1 MKHII
6 APYKGKLVNLLLD
19 ETNAEHIK
27 IESGL
32 YPTVTLSQRQQCDLE
47 LLVTGALSPLTGFMN
62 QHEYE
67 SVIENTRLTDGT
79 VWPIPYYL
87 DLTEEQ
93 ADKINIGDKVALHD
107 IEGFMPAV
115 MTVESKWQPDKNKE
129 ADNIYGTLDSEHPGV
144 AYLMNSVGKTYI
156 GGKVDAV
163 QLPLHYDFET
173 LRFTPKELRQHFE
186 KSGWRSIVAFHT
198 SKPMH
203 AVHYEMTMR
212 ASKQANAHILIH
224 PVVGMAKP
232 GDLHYYSRV
241 HCYQAILKQYPKSLV
256 SLALIPIAMRMAGPR
271 EALMNAII
279 RQNYGC
285 THYIVGTEHA
295 APPNVRDSAKRFYTT
310 GASQQYVKQFENDI
324 DIKFINIEEL
334 CYNEDKAKFIT
345 RTDNSDATMSRDG
358 RYVASSQDGDAA
370 MSRDGRYVASSQD
383 GDAAMSRDG
392 RYVASSQDGDATNK
406 RALCSS
412 ESFSN
417 SRIVNSLL
425 MQEDIPHWV
434 TYPAVLKV
442 LQQSYP
448 ARSKRGLTLFFTG
461 LSGSGKS
468 TLARIIYAKFL
479 EDGKRAVTLLDGD
492 VVRLNLSSELGFSK
506 KDRNINIRRIGYV
519 ASEITKNRG
528 VAICAPIAPYKE
540 TRREVRNN
548 IEEYGAFI
556 EIHVSTSLE
565 ECESRDR
572 KGLYAKARKGIIPE
586 FTGISD
592 PYDVPEKPEIRI
604 DTVNVSPVQAAQEI
618 YLYLIREGYI
628 G

>member
-1 MKHII
+1 MEHLIT
-6 APYKGKLVNLLLD
+6 PYKGKLINLLLD
-19 ETNAEHIK
+19 DAGSEHIK
-27 IESGL
+27 NESEF
-32 YPTVTLSQRQQCDLE
+32 YPAVTLNLRQQCDLE

-67 SVIENTRLTDGT
+67 SVVENTSLLDGT
-79 VWPIPYYL
+79 VWPLPYYL
-87 DLTEEQ
+87 DLSEQ
-93 ADKINIGDKVALHD
+93 QATKINVGDKLALHD
-107 IEGFMPAV
+107 IEGFMSAV
-115 MTVESKWQPDKNKE
+115 ITVESKWQPDKNKE
-129 ADNIYGTLDSEHPGV
+129 AESIYGTLDTEHPGV
-144 AYLMNSVGKTYI
+144 EYLMNSVGKVYI
-156 GGKVDAV
+156 GGKVDAI
-163 QLPLHYDFET
+163 QLPLHYDFAT
-173 LRFTPKELRQHFE
+173 LRFTPEELRQHFD

-256 SLALIPIAMRMAGPR
+256 SLALIPIAMRMAGPK

-279 RQNYGC
+279 RQNFGC

-295 APPNVRDSAKRFYTT
+295 GPPNVRDSDKRFYTT

-324 DIKFINIEEL
+324 DIKIINIEEL
-334 CYNEDKAKFIT
+334 CYDEVREKFIA
-345 RTDNSDATMSRDG
+345 RTDMSTQG
-358 RYVASSQDGDAA
+358 ENVTVSQDG
-370 MSRDGRYVASSQD
+370 GAS
-383 GDAAMSRDG
+383 
-392 RYVASSQDGDATNK
+392 NK
-406 RALCSS
+406 QALCSS

-417 SRIVNSLL
+417 SRIINSLL
-425 MQEDIPHWV
+425 KQEDIPHWV
-434 TYPAVLKV
+434 TYPAVLKA

-448 ARSKRGLTLFFTG
+448 SRSKQGLTLFFTG

-479 EDGKRAVTLLDGD
+479 EEGKRAVTLLDGD

-528 VAICAPIAPYKE
+528 VAICAPIAPYKN
-540 TRREVRNN
+540 TRREVRNI

-572 KGLYAKARKGIIPE
+572 KGLYAKARKGVIAE

-592 PYDVPEKPEIRI
+592 PYDVPENPEIRV
-604 DTVNVSPVQAAQEI
+604 DTVDVSPVQAAQEI

>member
-1 MKHII
+1 MEHLIT
-6 APYKGKLVNLLLD
+6 PYKGKLINLLLD
-19 ETNAEHIK
+19 EADAEHIK
-27 IESGL
+27 VESES
-32 YPTVTLSQRQQCDLE
+32 YPSITLSQRQQCDLE

-62 QHEYE
+62 QDDYE
-67 SVIENTRLTDGT
+67 SVVENTSLLDGT
-79 VWPIPYYL
+79 IWPIPYYL

-93 ADKINIGDKVALHD
+93 AANINVGDKVALHD
-107 IEGFMPAV
+107 MEGFMPAV
-115 MTVESKWQPDKNKE
+115 ITVESKWLPDKNKE
-129 ADNIYGTLDSEHPGV
+129 AENIYGTLDTEHPGV
-144 AYLMNSVGKTYI
+144 DYLMNSVGKVYI

-163 QLPLHYDFET
+163 QLPFHYDFET
-173 LRFTPKELRQHFE
+173 LRYTPLELRQHFD
-186 KSGWRSIVAFHT
+186 KLGWRSIVAFHT

-241 HCYQAILKQYPKSLV
+241 HCYEAILKQYPKSLV
-256 SLALIPIAMRMAGPR
+256 SLALIPMAMRMAGPR

-295 APPNVRDSAKRFYTT
+295 GPPNVRDSGKRFYVT

-324 DIKFINIEEL
+324 DIKIINIEEL
-334 CYNEDKAKFIT
+334 CYDEDKGKFIT
-345 RTDNSDATMSRDG
+345 RTDSKQ
-358 RYVASSQDGDAA
+358 V
-370 MSRDGRYVASSQD
+370 
-383 GDAAMSRDG
+383 
-392 RYVASSQDGDATNK
+392 
-406 RALCSS
+406 LCSS

-417 SRIVNSLL
+417 TRILNSLL
-425 MQEDIPHWV
+425 KQEEIPEWV
-434 TYPAVLKV
+434 TFPEVLAA
-442 LQQSYP
+442 LRQSYP
-448 ARSKRGLTLFFTG
+448 SRSKRGLTLFFTG

-468 TLARIIYAKFL
+468 TLARIIYAKFI
-479 EDGKRAVTLLDGD
+479 EEGKRPVTLLDGD

-506 KDRNINIRRIGYV
+506 KDRNTNIRRIGYV

-528 VAICAPIAPYKE
+528 VAICAPIAPYKDI
-540 TRREVRNN
+540 RREVRNK
-548 IEEYGAFI
+548 IEEYGSFI

-592 PYDVPEKPEIRI
+592 PYDVPEKPEIRV
-604 DTVNVSPVQAAQEI
+604 DTVDVSPMQAAQDI

-628 G
+628 GQ

>member
-1 MKHII
+1 MDHLIT
-6 APYKGKLVNLLLD
+6 PYKGKLINLLLNEND
-19 ETNAEHIK
+19 SEHVK
-27 IESGL
+27 TESES
-32 YPTVTLSQRQQCDLE
+32 YPAITLSQRQQCDLE

-62 QHEYE
+62 QREYE
-67 SVIENTRLTDGT
+67 SVVENTTLSDGT
-79 VWPIPYYL
+79 VWPLPYYL

-93 ADKINIGDKVALHD
+93 AESINVGDKIALRD
-107 IEGFMPAV
+107 VEGFMPAIL
-115 MTVESKWQPDKNKE
+115 TVESKWQPDKNKE
-129 ADNIYGTLDSEHPGV
+129 AENIYGTLDTEHPGV
-144 AYLMNSVGKTYI
+144 DYLMNSVGNFYV

-163 QLPLHYDFET
+163 QLPFHYDFET
-173 LRFTPKELRQHFE
+173 LRFTPYELRQHFD
-186 KSGWRSIVAFHT
+186 KLGWRSIVAFHT

-203 AVHYEMTMR
+203 AVHYEMTLR
-212 ASKQANAHILIH
+212 ASKQANAHVLIH
-224 PVVGMAKP
+224 PVVGMSKP

-241 HCYQAILKQYPKSLV
+241 HCYEAILKQYPKSLV

-295 APPNVRDSAKRFYTT
+295 GPPNVRDSGKRFYVT
-310 GASQQYVKQFENDI
+310 GASQKFCERYKADLDI
-324 DIKFINIEEL
+324 EIIDIEEL
-334 CYNEDKAKFIT
+334 CYDEDKERFIP
-345 RTDNSDATMSRDG
+345 RT
-358 RYVASSQDGDAA
+358 
-370 MSRDGRYVASSQD
+370 
-383 GDAAMSRDG
+383 
-392 RYVASSQDGDATNK
+392 TNVQ
-406 RALCSS
+406 ALCSS

-417 SRIVNSLL
+417 TRVLNSLL
-425 MQEDIPHWV
+425 KQEEIPDWV
-434 TYPAVLKV
+434 TFPDVLKA

-448 ARSKRGLTLFFTG
+448 PKSKQGLTLFFTG
-461 LSGSGKS
+461 FSGSGKS
-468 TLARIIYAKFL
+468 TLARIIYAKFI
-479 EDGKRAVTLLDGD
+479 EEGKRPVTLLDGD

-506 KDRNINIRRIGYV
+506 KDRNTNIRRIGYV

-540 TRREVRNN
+540 IRREVRNK
-548 IEEYGAFI
+548 IEEYGSFI

-592 PYDVPEKPEIRI
+592 PYDVPEQPDLRI
-604 DTVNVSPVQAAQEI
+604 DTADVSPVQAAQDI

-628 G
+628 GQ

>member
-1 MKHII
+1 MDHLIT
-6 APYKGKLVNLLLD
+6 PYKGKLVNLLLD
-19 ETNAEHIK
+19 GSSAELVK
-27 IESGL
+27 TESES
-32 YPTVTLSQRQQCDLE
+32 YAAITLSQRQQCDLE

-62 QHEYE
+62 QKEYE
-67 SVIENTRLTDGT
+67 SVIENTTLLDGT

-93 ADKINIGDKVALHD
+93 AEAINIGDKIALHD
-107 IEGFMPAV
+107 VEGFMPAV

-129 ADNIYGTLDSEHPGV
+129 AENVYGTRDNEHPGV
-144 AYLMNSVGKTYI
+144 DYLMNCVGSVYL
-156 GGKVDAV
+156 GGKVDAI
-163 QLPLHYDFET
+163 QLPFHYDFET
-173 LRFTPKELRQHFE
+173 LRYTPTELRQHFD
-186 KSGWRSIVAFHT
+186 KVGWRSIVAFHS

-212 ASKQANAHILIH
+212 AAKQANAHILIH

-241 HCYQAILKQYPKSLV
+241 HCYEAILKQYPKSLV
-256 SLALIPIAMRMAGPR
+256 SLALIPMAMRMAGPR

-295 APPNVRDSAKRFYTT
+295 GPPNVRDSGKRFYPT
-310 GASQQYVKQFENDI
+310 GESQQYVNRFKDDI
-324 DIKFINIEEL
+324 DIKIINIEEL
-334 CYNEDKAKFIT
+334 CYDEDKERFIT
-345 RTDNSDATMSRDG
+345 RTDAK
-358 RYVASSQDGDAA
+358 QP
-370 MSRDGRYVASSQD
+370 
-383 GDAAMSRDG
+383 
-392 RYVASSQDGDATNK
+392 
-406 RALCSS
+406 LCSS

-417 SRIVNSLL
+417 TRILNSLL
-425 MQEDIPHWV
+425 NQEEIPDWV
-434 TYPAVLKV
+434 TYPEVLKA
-442 LQQSYP
+442 LQRSYP
-448 ARSKRGLTLFFTG
+448 ARSQQGLTLFFTG
-461 LSGSGKS
+461 FSGSGKS
-468 TLARIIYAKFL
+468 TLARIIYAKFI
-479 EDGKRAVTLLDGD
+479 EEGKRPVTLLDGD

-506 KDRNINIRRIGYV
+506 KDRNTNVRRIGYV

-528 VAICAPIAPYKE
+528 IALCAPIAPYKDI
-540 TRREVRNN
+540 RREVRNK
-548 IEEYGAFI
+548 IEEYGSFI
-556 EIHVSTSLE
+556 EIHVSTSIE

-592 PYDVPEKPEIRI
+592 PYDVPENPEIRI
-604 DTVNVSPVQAAQEI
+604 DTKDISPVQAAQDI

>member
-1 MKHII
+1 MDHLI

-19 ETNAEHIK
+19 ESDAEHIK
-27 IESGL
+27 IESEN
-32 YPTVTLSQRQQCDLE
+32 YPAITLTRRQQCDLE
-47 LLVTGALSPLTGFMN
+47 LLVTGALSPLNGFMT
-62 QHEYE
+62 EKDYD
-67 SVIENTRLTDGT
+67 SVIDNTTLSDGT
-79 VWPIPYYL
+79 VWPIPYYI

-93 ADKINIGDKVALHD
+93 AKSINVGDKIALRD

-129 ADNIYGTLDSEHPGV
+129 AENVYGTTDTEHPGV
-144 AYLMNSVGKTYI
+144 DYLLNTVGDVYI
-156 GGKVDAV
+156 GGRVDAV
-163 QLPLHYDFET
+163 QLPFTYDFET
-173 LRFTPKELRQHFE
+173 LRYTPAELRQHFD
-186 KSGWRSIVAFHT
+186 KLGWRSIVAFHT

-241 HCYQAILKQYPKSLV
+241 HCYEAILKQYPKSLV
-256 SLALIPIAMRMAGPR
+256 SLALIPMAMRMAGPR

-295 APPNVRDSAKRFYTT
+295 GPPNVRDSGKRFYAT
-310 GASQQYVKQFENDI
+310 GASQKYVEQYKDDI
-324 DIKFINIEEL
+324 DIQIINIEEL
-334 CYNEDKAKFIT
+334 CYDEEKERFVT
-345 RTDNSDATMSRDG
+345 RT
-358 RYVASSQDGDAA
+358 SSKQ
-370 MSRDGRYVASSQD
+370 
-383 GDAAMSRDG
+383 
-392 RYVASSQDGDATNK
+392 
-406 RALCSS
+406 ALCSS

-417 SRIVNSLL
+417 TRILNSLL
-425 MQEDIPHWV
+425 REEDIPKWV
-434 TYPAVLKV
+434 TFPEVLEA
-442 LQQSYP
+442 LGQSYP
-448 ARSKRGLTLFFTG
+448 PRSKQGLTLFFTG
-461 LSGSGKS
+461 FSGSGKS
-468 TLARIIYAKFL
+468 TLARIIYAKFI
-479 EDGKRAVTLLDGD
+479 EEGKRPVTLLDGD

-506 KDRNINIRRIGYV
+506 KDRNTNVRRIGYV

-528 VAICAPIAPYKE
+528 VAICAPIAPYSE
-540 TRREVRNN
+540 IRREVRSK

-556 EIHVSTSLE
+556 EIHVSTSIE

-592 PYDVPEKPEIRI
+592 PYDVPENPEIRI
-604 DTVNVSPVQAAQEI
+604 DTKDMSPMQAAQDI
-618 YLYLIREGYI
+618 YLYLIREGYMKN
-628 G
+628 